1 MIYNWMK
8 LLECYNRGSDSW
20 VGKHMFN
27 ISISFTISIT
37 ISISIS
43 FTISISITITLTITL
58 STLQVHYPKLN

>member
-37 ISISIS
+37 ISIL
-43 FTISISITITLTITL
+43 ISISITITLTITL